1 MDKFSVGSEVVLLD
15 VNDIR
20 EKNNRR
26 EAKGR
31 DIDVGWNH
39 LFDDMIGQTF
49 TIEEVRHI
57 SRDGRP
63 VYRLRFAPYGGRAW
77 WCEECWL
84 EHAVM
89 DASESQLALNDF
101 FSEFG

>member
-20 EKNNRR
+20 GKNGHN
-26 EAKGR
+26 
-31 DIDVGWNH
+31 DVGWTSEYN
-39 LFDDMIGQTF
+39 DMIGQTF
-49 TIEEVRHI
+49 TVEDVRHI
-57 SRDGRP
+57 SPGERP
-63 VYRLRFAPYGGRAW
+63 VYKLRFIPHGRAW

-84 EHAVM
+84 EHAIM
-89 DASESQLALNDF
+89 DATESQLALNDF